1 MFRFLK
7 KPDQSDKK
15 TDFYVRAKSVVA
27 FRRGL
32 SICLIVTMMFSLCA
46 CGQEDLTSDDPVAKK
61 APVSVVFTAGFEKDE
76 VFKIGTSVCKQDE
89 FMLYL
94 TNMQNAYE
102 TVYGDQI
109 WNVDSSQ
116 GDLSSR
122 LMDTT
127 IDRIAQVKVM
137 NMLAENY
144 QVTLTKEEQNLV
156 TTIAEE
162 YFGSLN
168 EVEKEKLGITKERV
182 EEFYTEYAVAHKV
195 YSFIIRDINP
205 EISDDEARNVTV
217 DWIYLKK
224 GELVSGNDVQLSKAR
239 NYVNQIQLG
248 DSFENIAIAASQ
260 DDVLTHSFG
269 KEDVDE
275 AIAEV
280 AFSMAENEV
289 SDIIT
294 TEDGYYILRCVST
307 FNREETDAN
316 KIKIVERRKNEA
328 FNEVYGNFAEGQLRQ
343 VNDELWSEI
352 TLIHDP
358 QVTTSSFFDLYD
370 QNFGEE

>member
-239 NYVNQIQLG
+239 NYVNQIRLG

>member
-46 CGQEDLTSDDPVAKK
+46 CGQEDLTSDDPVAKN